1 MMDGKRKLL
10 NGVQVRLS
18 QRDSVFVFKF
28 ELEWEFLDLM
38 SAEDP
43 TGQKQFITNYDTSMN
58 NPFL

>member
-28 ELEWEFLDLM
+28 ELEWEFLDLIN
-38 SAEDP
+38 AEDP
-43 TGQKQFITNYDTSMN
+43 SGQKQFITNYDTSMN